1 MTYIDKLHEEM
12 TNSPGYRAAH
22 EKSQPVYEL
31 ASALIGARAHADLT
45 QTQIAERMKTT
56 QSAVARLEGGRSNP
70 SAKTLLKYAKATGTR
85 LKISFEPLEVEAD
98 EPEPSEIKP
107 EKSEVRQP
115 ETAFAA
121 ALD

>member
-85 LKISFEPLEVEAD
+85 LRISFEPLEIETA
-98 EPEPSEIKP
+98 EPEPSEIQP
-107 EKSEVRQP
+107 EKSEIRQP
-115 ETAFAA
+115 EAELAA

>member
-1 MTYIDKLHEEM
+1 MTKLSDLHTEWMKDPE
-12 TNSPGYRAAH
+12 YRSEYNALGP
-22 EKSQPVYEL
+22 EFEL
-31 ASALIGARAHADLT
+31 IKALIRARIQSGLT

-98 EPEPSEIKP
+98 EPEPSEIQP

-115 ETAFAA
+115 EPAFAA

>member
-1 MTYIDKLHEEM
+1 MTKLSDLHTEWMKDPE
-12 TNSPGYRAAH
+12 YRSEYNALGP
-22 EKSQPVYEL
+22 EFEL
-31 ASALIGARAHADLT
+31 IKALIRARIQSDLT
-45 QTQIAERMKTT
+45 QTQIAERMSTT

-70 SAKTLLKYAKATGTR
+70 SAKTLQKYAKATGTR
-85 LKISFEPLEVEAD
+85 LRISFEPLEVEAD